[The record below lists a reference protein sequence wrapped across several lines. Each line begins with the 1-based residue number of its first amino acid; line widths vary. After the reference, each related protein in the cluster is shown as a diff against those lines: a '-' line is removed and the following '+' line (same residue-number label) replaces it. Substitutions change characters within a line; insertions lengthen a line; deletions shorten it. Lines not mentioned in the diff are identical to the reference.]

1 MKKRRKENK
10 SSIDLIK
17 NHELLPTEE
26 QTKIPR
32 KSKDLSIIKP
42 EISKVKI
49 VEIIINLILKEGI
62 NIITIKNTG
71 ILWKEDLKKRTKLGK
86 R

>member
-1 MKKRRKENK
+1 VKKRKKENR

-32 KSKDLSIIKP
+32 KSTDLSIIKP
-42 EISKVKI
+42 ETSRVRM
-49 VEIIINLILKEGI
+49 VEIIINLVLKEGI
-62 NIITIKNTG
+62 NMITIRKTG
-71 ILWKEDLKKRTKLGK
+71 IL
-86 R
+86 